1 VATNYSLV
9 LELLVKIS
17 EEEEFRDLGDR
28 EGFQG

>member
-1 VATNYSLV
+1 MIFKFQSF
-9 LELLVKIS
+9 ELLAKIS